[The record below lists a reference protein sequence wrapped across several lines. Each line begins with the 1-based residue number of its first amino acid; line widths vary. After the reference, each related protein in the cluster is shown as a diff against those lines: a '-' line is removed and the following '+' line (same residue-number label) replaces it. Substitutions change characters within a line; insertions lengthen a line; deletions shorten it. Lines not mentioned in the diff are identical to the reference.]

1 MTDYIT
7 QYQNYLLNT
16 KKSSANTVDS
26 YLRDVRGYLDYCDKY
41 AFDPEKANEE
51 TVKSYLSYLTKLG
64 KTQSTVSRS
73 LASIRSFY
81 RYLIFDGRVDENP
94 TNNIHPEKTQ
104 RKLPQILTEKEVD
117 LLLSQPDITTLRGC
131 RDKAMLEVM
140 YATGVRV
147 SELIAMNVDDVN
159 LSVSIIHCRTDKTD
173 RALPMYKE
181 AIKALEDY
189 LTRVRPVI
197 INDRRQKALFMNL
210 NGERLTRQGFW
221 KIIKGYAESAGINKD
236 ITPHTIRH
244 SFATHLLENGAGVRD
259 IQELLGQSGMSS
271 ANMYTQIINQ
281 QYKRSYNR
289 FHPKAGASK

>member
-7 QYQNYLLNT
+7 QYKSYLLNT

-41 AFDPEKANEE
+41 GFDPEKANDA

-94 TNNIHPEKTQ
+94 TSSIHPQKAQ
-104 RKLPQILTEKEVD
+104 RKLPQILTEKEID
-117 LLLSQPDITTLRGC
+117 LLLAQPDITTLRGC

-159 LSVSIIHCRTDKTD
+159 LGVSIIHCRTDKTD

-181 AIKALEDY
+181 AIRALEDY

-221 KIIKGYAESAGINKD
+221 KIIKGYAESAGIEKD

-259 IQELLGQSGMSS
+259 IKELLGQSGMSS

-281 QYKRSYNR
+281 QYKSSYNR
-289 FHPKAGASK
+289 YHPKAGASK

>member
-7 QYQNYLLNT
+7 RYRNYLLNT

-26 YLRDVRGYLDYCDKY
+26 YLRDLRGFLEYCDKY
-41 AFDPEKANEE
+41 SFNPETANES
-51 TVKSYLSYLTKLG
+51 TIKSYLSYLTKLG
-64 KTQSTVSRS
+64 KTQATVSRC

-81 RYLIFDGRVDENP
+81 RWLIFEGIADENP
-94 TNNIHPEKTQ
+94 TNNIRSEKAEK
-104 RKLPQILTEKEVD
+104 KLPQILTQKEVD
-117 LLLSQPDITTLRGC
+117 LLLNQPDITTLRGC

-147 SELIAMNVDDVN
+147 SELIALDIDDVN
-159 LSVSIIHCRTDKTD
+159 LNISIIHCRTDKSD

-181 AIKALEDY
+181 AIHALEDY

-221 KIIKGYAESAGINKD
+221 KIIKGYAQSAGIDKD

-244 SFATHLLENGAGVRD
+244 SFATHLLENGAGVHD
-259 IQELLGQSGMSS
+259 VQELLGQSGMSS

-281 QYKRSYNR
+281 RYKNSYNR
-289 FHPKAGASK
+289 FHPKAGVHK